1 MHYHTGSRLTF
12 SATQSSR
19 LSLECANEARAALL
33 SFLKASDKDYTVVFT
48 ANATAALKL
57 VGESYPFTNESTLV
71 LGVDSHNSVRI

>member
-19 LSLECANEARAALL
+19 LSFKCANEAREALL
-33 SFLKASDKDYTVVFT
+33 SFLKALNKDYTVVFT